1 MHSAYPFKAAAR
13 HALGAMTSLRLG
25 DVKLARIG
33 LGTNRLSKTPEHVEL
48 IRDSVAAGVQLVD
61 TAHTYAGGQ
70 SEETIGAA
78 LGPNTDGC
86 VVATKGGWNGA
97 RPEVLRVEIE
107 ESLHRLRT
115 ETISLF
121 YLHRPDPKTPIE
133 ESLGA
138 IKEHQGAGQIR
149 NVGVS
154 NVGIAQIERARDVV
168 PIAAVQNPY
177 NVSDRRHDDV
187 VDYCNREGIV
197 FVPYFPLRGTGGGA
211 LAEIAERHGATQAQV
226 ALAWLLKRS
235 SAILPIPGSLSIEHV
250 KENIA
255 APDLKLSDAEFDALL

>member
-1 MHSAYPFKAAAR
+1 
-13 HALGAMTSLRLG
+13 MTRLRLG
-25 DVKLARIG
+25 ESDVARIG

-48 IRDSVAAGVQLVD
+48 IREAVAAGVQLVD

-70 SEETIGAA
+70 SEETIGTA
-78 LGPNTDGC
+78 LGPDGC

-97 RPEVLRVEIE
+97 RPEALRVEIA
-107 ESLHRLRT
+107 ESLRRLRT
-115 ETISLF
+115 ETIGLY
-121 YLHRPDPKTPIE
+121 YLHRPDPETSLE
-133 ESLGA
+133 ESLGV
-138 IKEHQGAGQIR
+138 IKEHQEAGQIR

-154 NVGIAQIERARDVV
+154 NVGIAQIELARDVV

-187 VDYCNREGIV
+187 VDYCTREGIV

-211 LAEIAERHGATQAQV
+211 LAEIAERRGATQAQV

-235 SAILPIPGSLSIEHV
+235 PAILPIPGSLSIEHV
-250 KENIA
+250 KENLA
-255 APDLKLSDAEFDALL
+255 APDLELGHAEFDALL